1 MTVSLS
7 RERTVLSFSFSREI
21 TQAKS
26 PTSLGHGV
34 HSPLSRDLIIWYP
47 MTKSWSLWQHE
58 NRDVNL
64 AYTAER
70 KLQAGLGF
78 PVVLKP
84 KALILVRFLAFC
96 YNTYRYWAGTK
107 PSIFPVWCQTAV
119 CLSFMIRGWQVD
131 KMLDRSE
138 KNNETLNTGCP
149 S

>member
-34 HSPLSRDLIIWYP
+34 HTPLSRDLIIWYP

-84 KALILVRFLAFC
+84 KVLILVHFLAFC
-96 YNTYRYWAGTK
+96 YNRYRYWAGTK
-107 PSIFPVWCQTAV
+107 PSISRFDVKQLYV
-119 CLSFMIRGWQVD
+119 SFMIRGWQVD
-131 KMLDRSE
+131 KMLDRSR